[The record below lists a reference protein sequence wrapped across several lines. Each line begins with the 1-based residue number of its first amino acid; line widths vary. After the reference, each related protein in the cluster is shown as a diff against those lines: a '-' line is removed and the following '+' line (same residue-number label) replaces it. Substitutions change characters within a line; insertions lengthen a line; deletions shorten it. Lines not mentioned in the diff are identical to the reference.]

1 MGTLIEEIFSRK
13 AGKTVQVGEILLLDV
28 DYIMSHDNTTPLAIK
43 AFREIGKPIKDKNR
57 IVLHFDHAY
66 PAPNVLAAENH
77 RKIIDFVKEQEL
89 PYLFKQGVCHQ
100 VMIEE
105 GFVTPGSIIIG
116 ADSHSNTYGALGAF
130 GTGLGSTEIGV
141 AWVTGKC
148 WFKVP
153 ETIRIE
159 LSGQTQPGVYAK
171 DVMLHIAG
179 LLGMDGGTYRS
190 VEFGGPYI
198 DGLPMHERIVFPNM
212 STEIGAKCGLIAAD
226 QVTLDYLENE
236 TPAIGVQKNSFQ
248 SLSTDF
254 AHLPWRAVPGDDAD
268 GKEKDLKNL
277 RKSASSVEKTFLEN
291 YKGLFEQIRPVDPRY
306 ERVIEIDVSALG
318 PQVACHPDVDN
329 VKPLEQVEG
338 LEVQEIYI
346 GTCTNAR
353 YEDLEIVASILKG
366 KQVHP
371 YTRVIVTP
379 ASARIYKKAM
389 QNGLVD
395 ILMDAGCTVT
405 APGCGACIGRHGGIL
420 AAGERA
426 LTTMNRNF
434 IGRMGSPLSEIYLAS
449 PATAAASALTGKITD
464 PRKVL

>member
-13 AGKTVQVGEILLLDV
+13 AGRTVQAAEILLLDV

-43 AFREIGKPIKDKNR
+43 AYREIGKPVLDKNR
-57 IVLHFDHAY
+57 IVIHLDHAY

-77 RKIIDFVKEQEL
+77 RKIIDFVKEQDL
-89 PYLFKQGVCHQ
+89 PYLFQQGVCHQ

-116 ADSHSNTYGALGAF
+116 ADSHSNTYGAMGAF

-153 ETIRIE
+153 ETIRVE

-171 DVMLHIAG
+171 DVMIHIAG
-179 LLGMDGGTYRS
+179 LLGMNGGTYRS
-190 VEFGGPYI
+190 VEFGGEYI
-198 DGLPMHERIVFPNM
+198 DRLPIHERIIFPNM

-226 QVTLDYLENE
+226 QMTLDYLENE
-236 TPAIGVQKNSFQ
+236 TPAS
-248 SLSTDF
+248 
-254 AHLPWRAVPGDDAD
+254 
-268 GKEKDLKNL
+268 GK
-277 RKSASSVEKTFLEN
+277 
-291 YKGLFEQIRPVDPRY
+291 GPFEQIRPVSPRY
-306 ERVIEIDVSALG
+306 ERVLELDVSTLT

-338 LEVQEIYI
+338 LEVQEVYI

-353 YEDLEIVASILKG
+353 YEDLEIVANMLKG
-366 KQVHP
+366 KRVNP
-371 YTRVIVTP
+371 FTRVIVTP
-379 ASARIYKKAM
+379 ASARIYKKALK
-389 QNGLVD
+389 NGLIE

-405 APGCGACIGRHGGIL
+405 GTGCGACIGRHGGIL
-420 AAGERA
+420 APGERA

-449 PATAAASALTGKITD
+449 PATAAATALTGRITD
-464 PRKVL
+464 PRGILEHL

>member
-13 AGKTVQVGEILLLDV
+13 AGTSVQVGEILLLDV

-57 IVLHFDHAY
+57 IVIHLDHAY

-171 DVMLHIAG
+171 DVMIYIAG

-190 VEFGGPYI
+190 VEFGGSYI
-198 DGLPMHERIVFPNM
+198 DQLPVHERIVFPNM

-226 QVTLDYLENE
+226 RVTLDYLENE
-236 TPAIGVQKNSFQ
+236 TPA
-248 SLSTDF
+248 
-254 AHLPWRAVPGDDAD
+254 
-268 GKEKDLKNL
+268 
-277 RKSASSVEKTFLEN
+277 
-291 YKGLFEQIRPVDPRY
+291 KGPFEQIRPVNPRY
-306 ERVIEIDVSALG
+306 ERVIEIDVSTLG

-329 VKPLEQVEG
+329 VKPLEEVEG
-338 LEVQEIYI
+338 LEVQEVYI

-353 YEDLEIVASILKG
+353 YEDLEIVANILKG
-366 KQVHP
+366 KQVNP

-389 QNGLVD
+389 QNGLIE

-405 APGCGACIGRHGGIL
+405 ASGCGACIGRHGGIL

-449 PATAAASALTGKITD
+449 PATAAASALAGKITD
-464 PRKVL
+464 PRRVLEVL

>member
-13 AGKTVQVGEILLLDV
+13 AGKPVQTGEILLLDV

-43 AFREIGKPIKDKNR
+43 AFREIGKPIYDKNR
-57 IVLHFDHAY
+57 IVLHLDHAY

-89 PYLFKQGVCHQ
+89 PHFFMQGVCHQ
-100 VMIEE
+100 VMLEE
-105 GFVTPGSIIIG
+105 GFVTPGAIVIG
-116 ADSHSNTYGALGAF
+116 ADSHSNTYGVMGAF
-130 GTGLGSTEIGV
+130 GAGLGSTEIAV

-159 LSGQTQPGVYAK
+159 LRGKAQPGVYAK
-171 DVMLHIAG
+171 DVMIYIAG
-179 LLGMDGGTYRS
+179 MMGMDGGTYRS
-190 VEFGGPYI
+190 VEFGGEYI
-198 DGLPMHERIVFPNM
+198 DNLPMHERIIFPNM

-226 QVTLDYLENE
+226 QVTIDYLTKE
-236 TPAIGVQKNSFQ
+236 TPAKGGV
-248 SLSTDF
+248 L
-254 AHLPWRAVPGDDAD
+254 
-268 GKEKDLKNL
+268 
-277 RKSASSVEKTFLEN
+277 SASKEP
-291 YKGLFEQIRPVDPRY
+291 FEQIRPVNPRY
-306 ERVIEIDVSALG
+306 ERVVEIDVSVLG

-338 LEVQEIYI
+338 LEVHEVYI

-353 YEDLEIVASILKG
+353 YEDLEIVANMLKG
-366 KQVHP
+366 KHVNP
-371 YTRVIVTP
+371 LTRVIVTP
-379 ASARIYKKAM
+379 ASQRIYKKAM
-389 QNGLVD
+389 KNGLLE
-395 ILMDAGCTVT
+395 ILLDAGCTVT
-405 APGCGACIGRHGGIL
+405 GTGCGACIGRHGGIL

-449 PATAAASALTGKITD
+449 PATAAATALTGRITD
-464 PRKVL
+464 PRKFM